1 MENYTLRTAFPDA
14 SCSEVLANAEVLNI
28 KADINKRSISAD
40 VICNDIADYR
50 DVENFS
56 EEVKKSY
63 EIAEFDLNIKF
74 RKTKQKVI
82 TLVAAILKTLLAV
95 AKANG
100 RFSRRKLNA
109 SNVYDLSLS
118 FLIHMLPHYQKK
130 VCNRSHT
137 PKNTNSDCCHTN

>member
-1 MENYTLRTAFPDA
+1 MTENALHSLSFFKLL
-14 SCSEVLANAEVLNI
+14 CSI
-28 KADINKRSISAD
+28 IFTFSSI
-40 VICNDIADYR
+40 
-50 DVENFS
+50 FS
-56 EEVKKSY
+56 
-63 EIAEFDLNIKF
+63 FDLNIKF

-82 TLVAAILKTLLAV
+82 TLVAATLKTLLAV

-100 RFSRRKLNA
+100 RFSRRKLNV

-118 FLIHMLPHYQKK
+118 VLIHMLPHYQKK